1 MAIWVDSD
9 TRLVVQGITGT
20 EGQFHALGCR
30 DYGTQV
36 VAGVT
41 PGKGG
46 QSVEGIPVYDSV
58 AEALRGSYILRL
70 SVFAVGGALLV
81 ALLGGIVLCLTIIGI
96 PFGIQCFKLAGGVL
110 APFGREVRET
120 EPPGGALALI
130 MNIIWIILPG
140 LELAIMHLLLAA
152 FFALTIV
159 GIPLAMQHIK
169 LLPLA
174 LLPFGRVVRDIDTGR
189 QFP

>member
-1 MAIWVDSD
+1 MS
-9 TRLVVQGITGT
+9 
-20 EGQFHALGCR
+20 FLGNILFFIF
-30 DYGTQV
+30 
-36 VAGVT
+36 
-41 PGKGG
+41 GG
-46 QSVEGIPVYDSV
+46 FVIFLGY
-58 AEALRGSYILRL
+58 
-70 SVFAVGGALLV
+70 
-81 ALLGGIVLCLTIIGI
+81 LLGGLVLCLTIIGI

-110 APFGREVRET
+110 APFGREVQET

-140 LELAIMHLLLAA
+140 LELAIMHLCLAA

-174 LLPFGRVVRDIDTGR
+174 LLPFGRVVRDIETGR
-189 QFP
+189 QYP